1 MSKKLYFLMCFV
13 LVLTLSGAAQAVPID
28 DPNYNLSFEYHWPDV
43 CGVITQ
49 IYGHTGIEMDDPQP
63 LDPCEPNQG
72 VLNWVST
79 GSGFQGVDVFCPYAY
94 DSPTHCHQWPGS
106 DDPCGIAY
114 IYLQHG
120 GNGIHQILDGNDAN
134 AVITAGRKYTMTV
147 DALDAGTAGVGLRFY
162 SASGLIIEQ
171 LYPDLPEILQP
182 IENCDSGENELD
194 DACVDWHR
202 DLTVSFMCLGG
213 EAFKDETLELEL
225 VANSGGGQYAFMD
238 NVRLEWM
245 WLFNAYYPDPEDEA
259 EEVPRVVTLSWTPGL
274 WAKDV
279 NAHEVYFGT
288 DEAAVEA
295 ADRFD
300 LTGIF
305 RGPQNR
311 DVNSYTPSELPLELG
326 QTYYW
331 RIDEVNEAYGGP
343 PAAAP
348 DANGRWKGDIWSF
361 EVTGFAIN
369 PNPEDGA
376 EDVSLY
382 TDLSWTPGTDVND
395 VNGHDVYFGTGE
407 AAVDDANQLSSEY
420 MGRQDA
426 NDFND
431 FVPALE
437 LGKTYYWR
445 IDEVNGTAGT
455 LIKGKVWSFTVAT
468 YFRVDDMDSYVND
481 AAIKAV
487 WNDYWTNGTRA
498 ETFRETSPD
507 NVIDGQSM
515 RYKYT
520 NSTSPYYAEAYADMA
535 DLGMGSDWS
544 KGGAKAWALSFKGKQ
559 GNALEPMYVALTDGS
574 GRTGKVMYPDSN
586 ELTKGWKGFQEW
598 NIELLDF
605 VDDNNVDLTDI
616 SRITIGFGDKT
627 AGGSGEVYFDNIR
640 LYPPR
645 CVPEY
650 AHLTGSFRYLDHY
663 KIEGSF
669 VSDCKND
676 YFDLWSMGSDWL
688 VSSYGNATATTPSDT
703 NLMGHWAMDDDDPQL
718 QVDDSSVNAN
728 HGTLYD
734 EDRSPGRSTSKHHT
748 DDCAEGTGALTFDG
762 DDDYIEIP
770 VLDLNSNTVTIS
782 AWIKRN
788 GDLGEGGSYPRI
800 VSCNEP
806 NGAAFTFGSTSEY
819 APMEWSPNNELCYY
833 WTGWSWDAHSGLIVP
848 NQVWSF
854 VALVVEPDK
863 GTLYLY
869 DGLSMKSSVNYEYHK
884 VYDFNDVSFFGGAGF
899 KGAMDDVYIYN
910 RALSPEEILGLAGLS
925 GTHYLALEPWR
936 ADANSDDKVDL
947 KDYVIMARNW
957 LKEVLWPFE

>member
-13 LVLTLSGAAQAVPID
+13 LLLGLSGAAQAWESID
-28 DPNYNLSFEYHWPDV
+28 DFNYNLSFEYDACGVQMRCHADGNLVDVLGWNDNEVNWANPEIDCANSLGTPDCLCKDDPATTGMMKLTMGQWDAPTDQNLIAWQTLDPVYDGNTIIQQDYEYRMFFDTFKWQNPSLYAYLFYGYIPDNNSLDPDV
-43 CGVITQ
+43 NVITSLE
-49 IYGHTGIEMDDPQP
+49 I
-63 LDPCEPNQG
+63 
-72 VLNWVST
+72 
-79 GSGFQGVDVFCPYAY
+79 
-94 DSPTHCHQWPGS
+94 
-106 DDPCGIAY
+106 
-114 IYLQHG
+114 
-120 GNGIHQILDGNDAN
+120 
-134 AVITAGRKYTMTV
+134 
-147 DALDAGTAGVGLRFY
+147 
-162 SASGLIIEQ
+162 SASTVYQTFELSFIAEAGQPYIGEPLGVRFFEQ
-171 LYPDLPEILQP
+171 GQGWYWIDTVRVEYRPLTKAREPEPANGAVDLPT
-182 IENCDSGENELD
+182 SGI
-194 DACVDWHR
+194 
-202 DLTVSFMCLGG
+202 
-213 EAFKDETLELEL
+213 TLRWVPGMY
-225 VANSGGGQYAFMD
+225 VAA
-238 NVRLEWM
+238 
-245 WLFNAYYPDPEDEA
+245 
-259 EEVPRVVTLSWTPGL
+259 
-274 WAKDV
+274 DV
-279 NAHEVYFGT
+279 NSHEVYFGA
-288 DEAAVEA
+288 DKAAVEDA
-295 ADRFD
+295 NRFD

-305 RGPQNR
+305 RGDANGGPDAN
-311 DVNSYTPSELPLELG
+311 DKYYYNLADTLPLG
-326 QTYYW
+326 QRCYW
-331 RIDEVNEAYGGP
+331 RIDEVNEAYAGP
-343 PAAAP
+343 NPP
-348 DANGRWKGDIWSF
+348 PGGRWKGDIWSF
-361 EVTGFAIN
+361 RVTGSAVN
-369 PNPEDGA
+369 PSPEDEA

-382 TDLSWTPGTDVND
+382 TDLSWTPGTGSDE
-395 VNGHDVYFGTGE
+395 HDVYFGTDE
-407 AAVDDANQLSSEY
+407 DAVTDANIDVNFGVY
-420 MGRQDA
+420 MVRQDA
-426 NDFND
+426 NDFDD

-445 IDEVNGTAGT
+445 IDEVNVAISS
-455 LIKGKVWSFTVAT
+455 LIEGDIWSFTVED
-468 YFRVDDMDSYVND
+468 YVSVDDMDSYSDD
-481 AAIKAV
+481 AAVKAV
-487 WNDYWTNGTRA
+487 WNDYWTNATRA
-498 ETFRETSPD
+498 ETFRETGAD
-507 NVIDGQSM
+507 FTEDGNSM

-520 NSTSPYYAEAYADMA
+520 NSSSPYYAEAYADMA
-535 DLGMGSDWS
+535 DLGMGSDWTA
-544 KGGAKAWALSFKGKQ
+544 GDIEVLTLSFKGKQ
-559 GNALEPMYVALTDGS
+559 ANALEPMYVALTDGS
-574 GRTGKVMYPDSN
+574 GRTGKVLYPDSN
-586 ELTKGWKGFQEW
+586 ELTQGWKGFQEW
-598 NIELLDF
+598 NIELWRF
-605 VDDNNVDLTDI
+605 VDDNSVDLTDI

-650 AHLTGSFRYLDHY
+650 AHLTGSFRYLNHY
-663 KIEGSF
+663 EVEGSF

-782 AWIKRN
+782 VWIKRD
-788 GDLGEGGSYPRI
+788 GDLGAEGSYPRI

-869 DGLSMKSSVNYEYHK
+869 DGLSMKSSVNHEYHK
-884 VYDFNDVSFFGGAGF
+884 VYAFNDVSFFGGAGF

-936 ADANSDDKVDL
+936 ADANNDDKVDL
-947 KDYVIMARNW
+947 KDYVIMAKNW
-957 LKEVLWPFE
+957 LKEILWP